1 MGYLTVIVTPDIV
14 DIRGPSTII
23 EGGNARLECE
33 ARGEPAPLVFWQ
45 RENSK
50 EKITVLN
57 KRLGMETSASI
68 GALDVYLPSS
78 YNQPTSQLTDQQTDM
93 RVHRQVTHPTLYAE
107 ISNHLRCYQQTNSKD
122 CM

>member
-57 KRLGMETSASI
+57 KRLGMERSAWI
-68 GALDVYLPSS
+68 GSLEV
-78 YNQPTSQLTDQQTDM
+78 
-93 RVHRQVTHPTLYAE
+93 
-107 ISNHLRCYQQTNSKD
+107 
-122 CM
+122 